1 MPRWFYPFIG
11 LLERRPVLHLTG
23 VPPKLTEWSIMPH
36 VAVQARVSELKALLV
51 RPTGLPP
58 ERQRII
64 YRCCSLVGT
73 AVACW
78 PAPLWPAPALA
89 APPVRECV
97 LALRQLPRMST
108 LPTFTI
114 QNR

>member
-1 MPRWFYPFIG
+1 MDVAHLPKGMAGHAPLVLSIHWAPRAP
-11 LLERRPVLHLTG
+11 PVLHLTG
-23 VPPKLTEWSIMPH
+23 VPPKLTERSIMPH

-73 AVACW
+73 AVACHACSRCPS
-78 PAPLWPAPALA
+78 PA
-89 APPVRECV
+89 
-97 LALRQLPRMST
+97 
-108 LPTFTI
+108 
-114 QNR
+114 